1 MSTTFF
7 DIILQNIILYPLIRY
22 HDVSHTLNS
31 IEYAILLLYFVEI
44 TIVCAVI
51 EVCTV
56 I

>member
-7 DIILQNIILYPLIRY
+7 DIILQNIILYPLITY

-44 TIVCAVI
+44 TIVY
-51 EVCTV
+51 TV
-56 I
+56 SHI